1 MPFGRKARHV
11 KAYQF
16 GAEAPLEGVGAL
28 LEQHRLRTDYYN
40 ALVEMELHQ
49 REQRAALLVELA
61 RKYDELILEDF
72 DLRGVTQLDRG
83 AASPGTTTSG

>member
-16 GAEAPLEGVGAL
+16 GAEAPLEGVGAV

-40 ALVEMELHQ
+40 ALVEMELRQ
-49 REQRAALLVELA
+49 REWPRWGNPEWQPVPELA
-61 RKYDELILEDF
+61 
-72 DLRGVTQLDRG
+72 
-83 AASPGTTTSG
+83 